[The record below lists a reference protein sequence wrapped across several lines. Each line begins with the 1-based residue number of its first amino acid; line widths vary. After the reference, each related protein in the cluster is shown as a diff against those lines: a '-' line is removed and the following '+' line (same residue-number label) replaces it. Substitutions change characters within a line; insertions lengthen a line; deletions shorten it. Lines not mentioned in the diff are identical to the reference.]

1 MKKTFIMLTAV
12 VLIGCGDK
20 TEARELSN
28 TGKTVDQTI
37 VEIKSTGKVIIVPN
51 TEHIDYAAYRLEWR
65 RVNDKPAPK
74 WAPEATLTTKT
85 RKDPEDNR
93 EIVEL
98 HLSDLSFKEAFSIEL
113 RGKGEG
119 HTFYWR
125 GKEYTTNLL
134 NAMRKP
140 ASDFNN
146 VPYIERVGHTVKEV
160 VPTEVTL
167 PKEEEP
173 TTEEE

>member
-1 MKKTFIMLTAV
+1 MKKTLTMFAV
-12 VLIGCGDK
+12 VILIGCGSDA
-20 TEARELSN
+20 EARTN
-28 TGKTVDQTI
+28 DIPGKTVNQTI
-37 VEIKSTGKVIIVPN
+37 TEIKSTGNVIIVPN

-65 RVNDKPAPK
+65 RVNDKPAPR

-119 HTFYWR
+119 HTFWWR
-125 GKEYTTNLL
+125 GREYTTNLL

-146 VPYIERVGHTVKEV
+146 VPYIERVSHTVKEV

-173 TTEEE
+173 STEEE